1 MFGST
6 VLPVLIPA
14 LFALTVIALR
24 LRATG
29 KPTNARRIILPPL
42 GMTTGFAM
50 FLFPQMRIPWLW
62 AIAAFLV
69 GACLFA
75 YPLIRTSTFATEGG
89 QVVLKR
95 SKAFVFILLLLL
107 VVRLTLHNYVEHYVS
122 LQQTASLFFI
132 LAYGML
138 LPWRLVMLIKFR
150 RLQMHNAL
158 TAGSSGA

>member
-1 MFGST
+1 MFAST
-6 VLPVLIPA
+6 VLPILVPA
-14 LFALTVIALR
+14 LFALAVIAVR
-24 LRATG
+24 LRAAG
-29 KPTNARRIILPPL
+29 KPTSARRIILPPL

-62 AIAAFLV
+62 ASAAFLV

-75 YPLIRTSTFATEGG
+75 YPLIRTSTFATVGG
-89 QVVLKR
+89 QVVLQR

-150 RLQMHNAL
+150 RLQMQDAPIPE
-158 TAGSSGA
+158 SSGA